1 MKLENQKNEK
11 KLDDLA
17 GGSQAGIQEQKQIPL
32 ARLAGLFALSRWYVK
47 LMIVCAC
54 LMIPLVVSSNYAMRV
69 IIYIGLYIVLS
80 LGLNVVM
87 GFTGLLN
94 IGHAA
99 FYAVGAYTTA
109 ILMVKYGMSFWLTIP
124 VGMFFG
130 ILLGILLGVPTLR
143 VRDDYLAIVTLGFG
157 QIVYIVAN
165 NWMGLTRGPR
175 GIPGIP
181 APRIEFFDWHFVI
194 DSYPAY
200 YYLIL
205 VFVFITIY
213 ACVRIIDSRVGLAW
227 MAIRED
233 EDVAA
238 VMGINLVYY
247 KTLAFGFSAAL
258 GALAGCFFAVFQS
271 FVSPN
276 SFTIL
281 ESVIIITIPII
292 GGLGSIPGTI
302 IGAIIM
308 IGGPEIFRAA
318 SEYRMVVMGAFMVV
332 MMIVRPEGLFGKKLY
347 QQTYKM

>member
-1 MKLENQKNEK
+1 LR
-11 KLDDLA
+11 
-17 GGSQAGIQEQKQIPL
+17 GGSQATTGVPASRTPPL
-32 ARLAGLFALSRWYVK
+32 QALAEGFALSRWCIK
-47 LMIVCAC
+47 TGILLAC
-54 LMIPLVVSSNYAMRV
+54 VLVPFVIQSNYAMRV
-69 IIYIGLYIVLS
+69 IIYIGLYIVLA

-99 FYAVGAYTTA
+99 FYATGAYTTA
-109 ILMVKYGMSFWLTIP
+109 VLMTAYSLSFWWTLPI
-124 VGMFFG
+124 GMALG
-130 ILLGILLGVPTLR
+130 GLLGMAVGFPTLR
-143 VRDDYLAIVTLGFG
+143 LRDDYLAMVTLGFG

-181 APRIEFFDWHFVI
+181 EPRIGFSQWQVAI
-194 DSYPAY
+194 DSYTSY

-205 VFVFITIY
+205 FFVLVTIY
-213 ACVRIIDSRVGLAW
+213 ACIRVRDSRVGLAW

-238 VMGINLVYY
+238 VMGINLGFY
-247 KTLAFGFSAAL
+247 KTLAFAFSAVL
-258 GALAGCFFAVFQS
+258 GALAGSFFAVFQS

-281 ESVIIITIPII
+281 ESVIIVTIPIL

-302 IGAIIM
+302 VGAVLM
-308 IGGPEIFRAA
+308 IGLPEVFRAA
-318 SEYRMVVMGAFMVV
+318 SEYRMVAVGAFMVL
-332 MMIVRPEGLFGKKLY
+332 MMIFRPEGLFGKKLF
-347 QQTYKM
+347 QQTYKA

>member
-1 MKLENQKNEK
+1 MSQLR
-11 KLDDLA
+11 LDDLS
-17 GGSQAGIQEQKQIPL
+17 GRSQPKTAVQKQSPL
-32 ARLAGLFALSRWYVK
+32 IRIAEVFALSRWYTK
-47 LMIVCAC
+47 CLIVLPC
-54 LMIPLVVSSNYAMRV
+54 LLVPFVIQSNYVMRV
-69 IIYIGLYIVLS
+69 VIYICLYVVLA

-99 FYAVGAYTTA
+99 FYATGAYTTA
-109 ILMVKYGMSFWLTIP
+109 ILMTSYGTSFWLTIP
-124 VGMFFG
+124 IGMVLG
-130 ILLGILLGVPTLR
+130 MSLGILLGFPTLR
-143 VRDDYLAIVTLGFG
+143 VRDDYLAMVTLGFG

-165 NWMGLTRGPR
+165 NWMALTRGPR

-181 APRIEFFDWHFVI
+181 APRIGFSRWHLVI

-205 VFVFITIY
+205 FFVFLSVY
-213 ACVRIIDSRVGLAW
+213 ACIKVRDSRVGLAW

-238 VMGINLVYY
+238 VMGINLVFY
-247 KTLAFGFSAAL
+247 KTLSFGFSAAL
-258 GALAGCFFAVFQS
+258 GALAGSFFAAFQS

-281 ESVIIITIPII
+281 ESVIIITIPIL
-292 GGLGSIPGTI
+292 GGLGSITGTI

-308 IGGPEIFRAA
+308 IAAPEVFRSA
-318 SEYRMVVMGAFMVV
+318 SEYRMVALGAFMVL
-332 MMIVRPEGLFGKKLY
+332 MMVFKPEGLFGKKLY
-347 QQTYKM
+347 EQAYKV

>member
-1 MKLENQKNEK
+1 MNKER
-11 KLDDLA
+11 LDDLS
-17 GGSQAGIQEQKQIPL
+17 GISQVTAHGPTPQEAPL
-32 ARLAGLFALSRWYVK
+32 VRLAKAFSLSRWYVK
-47 LMIVCAC
+47 GLILGLSV
-54 LMIPLVVSSNYAMRV
+54 LVPFAVQSNYAMRV
-69 IIYIGLYIVLS
+69 IIYICLYIVLA

-99 FYAVGAYTTA
+99 FYATGAYTTA
-109 ILMVKYGMSFWLTIP
+109 ILMTFHDLPFWLTVPIGMA
-124 VGMFFG
+124 VGIGFG
-130 ILLGILLGVPTLR
+130 LAIGFPTLR
-143 VRDDYLAIVTLGFG
+143 LRDDYLAMVTLSFG

-181 APRIEFFDWHFVI
+181 PPRIGFHEWSFVF
-194 DSYPAY
+194 DSYRAY

-205 VFVFITIY
+205 FFVVVTVY
-213 ACVRIIDSRVGLAW
+213 ACVRVRDSRVGLAW

-238 VMGINLVYY
+238 VMGINLGFY
-247 KTLAFGFSAAL
+247 KTLSFAFSAAL
-258 GALAGCFFAVFQS
+258 GALAGSFFSVFQS

-281 ESVIIITIPII
+281 ESVVIVTIPIL

-302 IGAIIM
+302 LGAVIM
-308 IGGPEIFRAA
+308 IGVPEVFRAA
-318 SEYRMVVMGAFMVV
+318 SEYRMVAVGAFMVL
-332 MMIVRPEGLFGKKLY
+332 MMIFRPQGLFGKKLY
-347 QQTYKM
+347 QPTYKL

>member
-1 MKLENQKNEK
+1 MSQSR
-11 KLDDLA
+11 LDDLS
-17 GGSQAGIQEQKQIPL
+17 GGSQPNTAVQKQSPL
-32 ARLAGLFALSRWYVK
+32 IRIAEVFALSRWYTK
-47 LMIVCAC
+47 CLIVLAC
-54 LMIPLVVSSNYAMRV
+54 LLVPYLVQSNYAMRV
-69 IIYIGLYIVLS
+69 IIYICLYIVLA

-99 FYAVGAYTTA
+99 FYATGAYTTA
-109 ILMVKYGMSFWLTIP
+109 ILMAFYGTSFWLTIP
-124 VGMFFG
+124 IGMVLG
-130 ILLGILLGVPTLR
+130 MALGVLLGFPTLR
-143 VRDDYLAIVTLGFG
+143 VRDDYLAMVTLGFG

-165 NWMGLTRGPR
+165 NWMALTRGPR

-181 APRIEFFDWHFVI
+181 APRIGLSSWHLVI

-205 VFVFITIY
+205 FFVFLTVY
-213 ACVRIIDSRVGLAW
+213 ACIKVRDSRVGLAW

-238 VMGINLVYY
+238 VMGINLVFY
-247 KTLAFGFSAAL
+247 KTLSFGFSAAL
-258 GALAGCFFAVFQS
+258 GALAGSFFAAFQS

-281 ESVIIITIPII
+281 ESVIIITIPIL
-292 GGLGSIPGTI
+292 GGLGSITGTI

-308 IGGPEIFRAA
+308 IAAPEVFRSA
-318 SEYRMVVMGAFMVV
+318 SEYRMVALGAFMVL
-332 MMIVRPEGLFGKKLY
+332 MMVFKPEGLFGKKLY
-347 QQTYKM
+347 EQAYKV

>member
-1 MKLENQKNEK
+1 MAE
-11 KLDDLA
+11 
-17 GGSQAGIQEQKQIPL
+17 
-32 ARLAGLFALSRWYVK
+32 RFAFSRWYVQ
-47 LMIVCAC
+47 LGV
-54 LMIPLVVSSNYAMRV
+54 LVVCGLVPFLIHSNYAMRV
-69 IIYIGLYIVLS
+69 IIYIGLYIVLA

-99 FYAVGAYTTA
+99 FYATGAYTTA
-109 ILMVKYGMSFWLTIP
+109 ILMTAYGLSFWWTLP
-124 VGMFFG
+124 VGMA
-130 ILLGILLGVPTLR
+130 LGGLLGVAIGFPTLR
-143 VRDDYLAIVTLGFG
+143 LRDDYLAMVTLGFG

-181 APRIEFFDWHFVI
+181 APRIGFSHWHLSI
-194 DSYPAY
+194 ESYTGY

-205 VFVFITIY
+205 FFVLVAIY
-213 ACVRIIDSRVGLAW
+213 ACIRVRDSRVGLAW

-238 VMGINLVYY
+238 VMGINLGFY
-247 KTLAFGFSAAL
+247 KTLSFAFSAVL
-258 GALAGCFFAVFQS
+258 GAMAGSFFAVFQS

-281 ESVIIITIPII
+281 ESVVIVTIPIL

-302 IGAIIM
+302 IGAALM
-308 IGGPEIFRAA
+308 IGLPEVLRSA
-318 SEYRMVVMGAFMVV
+318 SEYRMVAVGAFMVL
-332 MMIVRPEGLFGKKLY
+332 MMIFRPEGLFGKRLF
-347 QQTYKM
+347 QQTYKA

>member
-1 MKLENQKNEK
+1 VKLVKPK
-11 KLDDLA
+11 DKTTLDDLA
-17 GGSQAGIQEQKQIPL
+17 GGSQAGTQEGKPNPL
-32 ARLAGLFALSRWYVK
+32 VRMAELFARFKWHLK
-47 LMIVCAC
+47 LLIVFAC
-54 LMIPLVVSSNYAMRV
+54 LMIPLVVSSNYALRV
-69 IIYIGLYIVLS
+69 IIYIGLYIVLA

-109 ILMVKYGMSFWLTIP
+109 ILMVNYGMSFWLTIP
-124 VGMFFG
+124 VGMFLG
-130 ILLGILLGVPTLR
+130 VLLGIVLGFPTLR

-157 QIVYIVAN
+157 PIVYIVAN

-181 APRIEFFDWHFVI
+181 APRLGFSDYQIVL

-205 VFVFITIY
+205 LFIFITIY
-213 ACVRIIDSRVGLAW
+213 ACVRIRDSRVGLAW

-247 KTLAFGFSAAL
+247 KTMAFGFSAAL
-258 GALAGCFFAVFQS
+258 GALAGSFFAVFQS

-281 ESVIIITIPII
+281 ESVIIITIPIL

-302 IGAIIM
+302 IGAIVM
-308 IGGPEIFRAA
+308 IGGPELFRAA
-318 SEYRMVVMGAFMVV
+318 SEYRMVIMGAFMVA
-332 MMIVRPEGLFGKKLY
+332 MMIVRPQGLFGKKLY
-347 QQTYKM
+347 QPTYKF